1 MGLFKNKK
9 VSEKKMQN
17 YDYKIKMMY
26 SDGIP
31 ELTENTSCEVILKD
45 GKIVITPMAGPER
58 NISLCISQINSVN
71 ILPWGEYALKYLHT
85 NITIQ
90 KNSPGRTYLVI
101 NFISSENIQ
110 KSISFWGAMQLLKIQ
125 SFSDK
130 IKKQIPEKDIHL

>member
-9 VSEKKMQN
+9 VEERELQN

-26 SDGIP
+26 GDGIP
-31 ELTENTSCEVILKD
+31 ELAENTSCELALIED
-45 GKIVITPMAGPER
+45 KIVINPIAGPDR
-58 NISLCISQINSVN
+58 KITLPISQINSVN

-85 NITIQ
+85 NITIS

-101 NFISSENIQ
+101 KFISSEDVQ

-125 SFSDK
+125 DFSEK
-130 IKKQIPEKDIHL
+130 IKNQIPEKVINL

>member
-1 MGLFKNKK
+1 MGLFKNRK
-9 VSEKKMQN
+9 VAEREMQN
-17 YDYKIKMMY
+17 YNYKIKLMY

-31 ELTENTSCEVILKD
+31 ELSENTSCEIVLMD
-45 GKIVITPMAGPER
+45 SKIVINPVAGPER
-58 NISLCISQINSVN
+58 NISLSLAQINSVN

-85 NITIQ
+85 NITIP

-125 SFSDK
+125 NFSEK
-130 IKKQIPEKDIHL
+130 TMNQVPEKNIQL